1 MTTAPIRPIPL
12 ALIGQFLILASL
24 LALPDLALAEPWDT
38 VATRVLNVFNSGLS
52 RSIAIMG
59 VIGCGIAA
67 FFGRLSYQWAI
78 NIIIGIVLVFGSA
91 SIVDFFKSGLGT
103 GT

>member
-12 ALIGQFLILASL
+12 TLIGQFLILASL